1 MELIRK
7 LPTRKNKNG
16 HLESWAIFKCSHCLQ
31 EVERRLKNGKRQKS
45 CGCMQYKFSSE
56 FMKEY
61 LKNPENNPMY
71 GKKHTEKTKKDY
83 SDKRKGE
90 KNSMYGIRLIGELN
104 GMYGKKHTKESNKK
118 NSESHIGLKVWN
130 KGLTAMDDKRIL
142 NGKDNP
148 NWNNGSSF
156 EPYGIEFNKEKKT
169 QVLER
174 DNYTCQNP
182 NCEHLSEGLDVHHI
196 DYDKKNNSLDNLT
209 TLCDSC
215 HTKTNGKN
223 NREHWI
229 EFYQNIM
236 INRIIDCLL

>member
-61 LKNPENNPMY
+61 LKNPENNP
-71 GKKHTEKTKKDY
+71 
-83 SDKRKGE
+83 
-90 KNSMYGIRLIGELN
+90 
-104 GMYGKKHTKESNKK
+104 MYGKKHTKESNKK

-182 NCEHLSEGLDVHHI
+182 NCEHLSEGLDIHHI